1 MLNDSELAELEDVAR
16 RCRRDIVR
24 MTHKAGSGHPGGSLS
39 AIDALVV
46 LYLRHMRV
54 RPEDPLWHER
64 DMFFLSKGH
73 CTPAY
78 YAAMA
83 ARGYVPHE
91 ELLTFR
97 AMGSRLQGHPSNTHL
112 PGVDSSSGSLGQG
125 LSLANGAALAA
136 RYEGLGRATTS

>member
-97 AMGSRLQGHPSNTHL
+97 ATRPTPTCPASTPRPDRSDRGSRSPTGPRSR
-112 PGVDSSSGSLGQG
+112 PGTR
-125 LSLANGAALAA
+125 AW
-136 RYEGLGRATTS
+136 GRATTS

>member
-1 MLNDSELAELEDVAR
+1 MLNDQELAELEDVAR
-16 RCRRDIVR
+16 QCRRDIVR

-54 RPEDPLWHER
+54 RPQEPLWHER

-78 YAAMA
+78 YAVMA
-83 ARGYVPHE
+83 ARGYFPRE

-97 AMGSRLQGHPSNTHL
+97 ALGTRLTPTCPGSTPRP
-112 PGVDSSSGSLGQG
+112 DRW
-125 LSLANGAALAA
+125 A
-136 RYEGLGRATTS
+136 RACRWPTGPRSRPATRA